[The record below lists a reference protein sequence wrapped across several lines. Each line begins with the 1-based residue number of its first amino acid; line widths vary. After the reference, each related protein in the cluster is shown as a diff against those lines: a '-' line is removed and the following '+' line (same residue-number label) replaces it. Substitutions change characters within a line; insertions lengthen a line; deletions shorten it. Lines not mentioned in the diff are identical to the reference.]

1 MKADK
6 AIGYLL
12 MLGALGVFIPYIIL
26 AATFNYP
33 DILRQESGA
42 ILTQFHQGG
51 APLIY
56 TWLVFALLGLP
67 LLVAYSLIGQ
77 RLEATATYS
86 KWVTSIGI
94 ISGVVQIT
102 GLLRWVFVVPVLAT
116 EYVNTSSLA
125 KQEALETS
133 FTLIHQ
139 FGGVLLGEHLGQLL
153 TVIWTVFVSRALLK
167 DHVIPKWLAVWGFI
181 TSVIYLLAQAE
192 LLATVIP
199 GFPVI
204 DLAGLIGSTGWL
216 LWIILVGLKFIQ
228 LAKRKDPSPG
238 IQPAF

>member
-1 MKADK
+1 
-6 AIGYLL
+6 
-12 MLGALGVFIPYIIL
+12 
-26 AATFNYP
+26 
-33 DILRQESGA
+33 
-42 ILTQFHQGG
+42 
-51 APLIY
+51 
-56 TWLVFALLGLP
+56 
-67 LLVAYSLIGQ
+67 
-77 RLEATATYS
+77 
-86 KWVTSIGI
+86 
-94 ISGVVQIT
+94 
-102 GLLRWVFVVPVLAT
+102 VVPVLAT

-125 KQEALETS
+125 KQESLENS

-228 LAKRKDPSPG
+228 LAKRKDLSPG